1 LAITYAQQ
9 SVDDKNETPD
19 IIFAAEKYY
28 TNIILPFGKIVGCNT
43 VAEKTRVRR
52 LKTCEPLIS
61 LVS

>member
-43 VAEKTRVRR
+43 VAEKNKGSQAEN
-52 LKTCEPLIS
+52 L
-61 LVS
+61 